1 MKPKLLLFSLL
12 LFLSFVLK
20 VNGQD
25 TWQTQNSPVA
35 ANLLSVSFADS
46 LHGWIAADN
55 GILLSTYDGGLNWS
69 KANRPENF
77 IPSKIFFIDPNLG
90 WLAGEYS
97 NKADTGFVL
106 RTSDGGQSWDPVF
119 HYQYFKFNDLFFI
132 NDTMG
137 WLTGAELSGDDRLSL
152 IMHTVNGGDNWIMPQ
167 SPRIM
172 DELYSIHFRD
182 TDYGQAC
189 GKDGVFFTT
198 NNGGRNEISGWAMSI
213 SIPSYGMDLYDIY
226 NAADNYGCAVG
237 EAGTVIFTKD
247 KWSNHLKYTT
257 TSEDTL
263 RAVTG
268 LQDGTGYW
276 AVGNNGCMVGVHYSI
291 LGVSLLE
298 DNRIT
303 TSNLND
309 IVAVNDHHIWAV
321 GENGTIL
328 FYGKNPTGIQDES
341 TDQPYRVYPNP
352 STEYLYIE
360 APAGSYIRLFNY
372 LGVCYKEK
380 VITVN
385 DSYMNVSD
393 LYEGVYILE
402 INYKERHIINKIL
415 IR

>member
-1 MKPKLLLFSLL
+1 MKPKTVLFSLL
-12 LFLSFVLK
+12 LSILYALRV
-20 VNGQD
+20 GAQD
-25 TWQTQNSPVA
+25 TWQTQGSPVA

-46 LHGWIAADN
+46 VHGWIAADN
-55 GILLSTYDGGLNWS
+55 GTLLSTDDGGLNWS
-69 KANRPENF
+69 EANRPENF

-106 RTSDGGQSWDPVF
+106 RTSDGGQNWDTVF

-137 WLTGAELSGDDRLSL
+137 WLAGAELSGSDTLSL
-152 IMHTVNGGDNWIMPQ
+152 IMHTVNGGDNWIIPQ
-167 SPRIM
+167 GPRIM

-198 NNGGRNEISGWAMSI
+198 NNGGRNEISGWAMNI
-213 SIPSYGMDLYDIY
+213 SIPSYGKDLYDIY

-237 EAGTVIFTKD
+237 EGGIVVFTKD
-247 KWSNHLKYTT
+247 KWANHLKYTT

-263 RAVTG
+263 TAITG

-321 GENGTIL
+321 GEKGTIL
-328 FYGKNPTGIQDES
+328 FYGENPTGIQDKS

-352 STEYLYIE
+352 ATDHLFIE
-360 APAGSYIRLFNY
+360 AQVGSYVRLYNY
-372 LGVCYKEK
+372 LGVLLKEETISDNEIRMDTEDLPK
-380 VITVN
+380 GIYMLCISNKQRSSVI
-385 DSYMNVSD
+385 
-393 LYEGVYILE
+393 
-402 INYKERHIINKIL
+402 KIT
-415 IR
+415 IK